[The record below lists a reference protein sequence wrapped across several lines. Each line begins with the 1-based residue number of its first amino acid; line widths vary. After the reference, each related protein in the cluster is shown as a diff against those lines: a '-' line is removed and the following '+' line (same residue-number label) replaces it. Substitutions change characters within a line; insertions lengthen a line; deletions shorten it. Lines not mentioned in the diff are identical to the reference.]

1 MLSYHSM
8 CHHSLLWKV
17 YELGFTHN
25 FSHWDEVVMHFCV
38 WHLFS
43 MVVVSD
49 RVAGSSEV
57 VAV

>member
-1 MLSYHSM
+1 M
-8 CHHSLLWKV
+8 
-17 YELGFTHN
+17 THN
-25 FSHWDEVVMHFCV
+25 FSHLDEVVMHFFCV